1 MPTFTYHGR
10 NANGRPVSGRR
21 FAQSEDTLG
30 SQLLKE
36 GIIPI
41 SIVLSGDKATFISTI
56 SDWLQG
62 KKVTLDELAIF
73 SRQMHTLTKAGVPI
87 TSALRQL
94 AGNARSPRM
103 STALYGIV
111 ENLESGQDLA
121 GSMQDYSSIFTPI
134 MISMIRVGENSGKL
148 DEAFLRLNQYLEMEA
163 TTIKRVKASLR
174 YPVFVV
180 ISIVSA
186 VILVN
191 IFVIP
196 TFANVF
202 AQSGMQLPRMTQIL
216 INISH
221 FFAQFWLL
229 VLIIA
234 GAMIGLVTYYLRTPN
249 GKLNW
254 HRYQLQI
261 PIVGIII
268 KRIILLRFSQSFSLI
283 VSSGIPVIEGLGL
296 VAQTMDNAYARKEVL
311 LIQESVQHGKSL
323 TQSVAATGLF
333 TPLELQM
340 LSVSEDTGELASMLD
355 QLGLFYRREV
365 DYDLKR
371 LSDIIEPVL
380 IVGLAIVVLM
390 LAFSV
395 YLPIWNMVKIAH

>member
-1 MPTFTYHGR
+1 M
-10 NANGRPVSGRR
+10 
-21 FAQSEDTLG
+21 
-30 SQLLKE
+30 
-36 GIIPI
+36 
-41 SIVLSGDKATFISTI
+41 I
-56 SDWLQG
+56 SDWVQG

-121 GSMQDYSSIFTPI
+121 SSMQDYATIFTPI

-202 AQSGMQLPRMTQIL
+202 AQSGMELPRMTQIL
-216 INISH
+216 IDISH
-221 FFAQFWLL
+221 FFARFWFL
-229 VLIIA
+229 VLILV
-234 GAMIGLVTYYLRTPN
+234 GAIIGLVTHYLRTPD
-249 GKLNW
+249 GKLAW

-296 VAQTMDNAYARKEVL
+296 VAQTMDNVYARKEVL

-340 LSVSEDTGELASMLD
+340 LSVSEDTGELAGMLD

-380 IVGLAIVVLM
+380 IIGLAIVVLM

-395 YLPIWNMVKIAH
+395 YLPIWNMVKLAH